1 MIDIKWYTDF
11 LIEELK
17 KQRDSILT
25 QITNIP
31 LYPISDDNLNR
42 LKTLII
48 KQAQLNHTIESLRPL
63 ANAFISDNNLP
74 FTKYVL

>member
-11 LIEELK
+11 LIEELTEQRNVIL
-17 KQRDSILT
+17 KQISNL
-25 QITNIP
+25 P

-42 LKTLII
+42 IKTLII
-48 KQAQLNHTIESLRPL
+48 KQAQLGHTIESLRPL
-63 ANAFISDNNLP
+63 ANRFITDNNLP